1 MRNLIIGLLAA
12 VSLAVGALSGAPSL
26 PVYSG
31 PQITAIVVHKG
42 ARRMYL
48 VAGDTVIRAYDIDL
62 GFAPEGDKQIEG
74 DGKTPEG
81 AYRINRKNPNSAYFL
96 SLGISYPDNSDRS
109 EAAALG
115 KSPGGDIF
123 IHGTPTGKLR
133 AKDWTYGCIAVTD
146 KEVAEIYAMVE
157 TGTPIFIH
165 P

>member
-12 VSLAVGALSGAPSL
+12 VTLAVGGLSAAPSL
-26 PVYSG
+26 PVYAG
-31 PQITAIVVHKG
+31 PQITAIVVHKA

-48 VAGDTVIRAYDIDL
+48 VAGNEVIRAYDIDL
-62 GFAPEGDKQIEG
+62 GFAPDGDKQVEG

-81 AYRINRKNPNSAYFL
+81 AYRINRKNPNSDYFL
-96 SLGISYPDNSDRS
+96 SLGISYPNNSDRA
-109 EAAALG
+109 EATALG

>member
-1 MRNLIIGLLAA
+1 MRNLIIGLLAT
-12 VSLAVGALSGAPSL
+12 VTLAVGGLSAAPLL
-26 PVYSG
+26 PVYAG
-31 PQITAIVVHKG
+31 PQITAIVVHKA

-48 VAGDTVIRAYDIDL
+48 VAGNEVIRAYDIDL
-62 GFAPEGDKQIEG
+62 GFAPDGDKQVEG

-81 AYRINRKNPNSAYFL
+81 AYRINRKNPNSDYFL
-96 SLGISYPDNSDRS
+96 SLGISYPNNSDRA
-109 EAAALG
+109 EATALG

>member
-1 MRNLIIGLLAA
+1 MRTFILGLLAA
-12 VSLAVGALSGAPSL
+12 VTLAVGALSAAPRL

-31 PQITAIVVHKG
+31 PEITAIVVHKA

-48 VAGDTVIRAYDIDL
+48 VAGDEVIRAYDIDL
-62 GFAPEGDKQIEG
+62 GFAPEGDKLFEG

-81 AYRINRKNPNSAYFL
+81 AYRINFKNPNSNYYL
-96 SLGISYPDNSDRS
+96 SLGISYPSNRDRS

-133 AKDWTYGCIAVTD
+133 AKDWTYGCIAVTN
-146 KEVAEIYAMVE
+146 KEVEEIFAMVE

>member
-12 VSLAVGALSGAPSL
+12 VTLAVGGLSAAPSL
-26 PVYSG
+26 PVYAG
-31 PQITAIVVHKG
+31 PQITAIVVHKA

-48 VAGDTVIRAYDIDL
+48 VAGNEVIRAYDIDL
-62 GFAPEGDKQIEG
+62 GFAPDGDKQVEG

-81 AYRINRKNPNSAYFL
+81 AYRINRKNPNSDYFL
-96 SLGISYPDNSDRS
+96 SLGISYPNNSDRA

>member
-12 VSLAVGALSGAPSL
+12 VTLAVGGLSAAPSL
-26 PVYSG
+26 SVYAG
-31 PQITAIVVHKG
+31 PQITAIVVHKA

-48 VAGDTVIRAYDIDL
+48 VAGNEVIRAYDIDL
-62 GFAPEGDKQIEG
+62 GFAPDGDKQVEG

-81 AYRINRKNPNSAYFL
+81 AYRINRKNPNSDYFL
-96 SLGISYPDNSDRS
+96 SLGISYPNNSDRA

>member
-1 MRNLIIGLLAA
+1 MRTFVLGLLAA
-12 VSLAVGALSGAPSL
+12 VTLAVGGLSAAPSL
-26 PVYSG
+26 PVYDG
-31 PQITAIVVHKG
+31 PHITAVVVHKA

-48 VAGDTVIRAYDIDL
+48 VAGDEVIRAYDIDL

-81 AYRINRKNPNSAYFL
+81 AYRINFKNPNSSYYL
-96 SLGISYPDNSDRS
+96 SLGISYPDNRDRS

-133 AKDWTYGCIAVTD
+133 AKDWTYGCIAVTN
-146 KEVAEIYAMVE
+146 KEVEEIFAMVE